1 MQIFVGETCNPES
14 VISMTEREE
23 GGLFHTRKVM
33 SQRSKVWGDKVGGT
47 LISTYKHNDI

>member
-23 GGLFHTRKVM
+23 GGLFHMRNVM
-33 SQRSKVWGDKVGGT
+33 SQRSKVWGDKVGGI

>member
-23 GGLFHTRKVM
+23 GGLFGMRNVM
-33 SQRSKVWGDKVGGT
+33 SQRGKVWEDKVGGT

>member
-1 MQIFVGETCNPES
+1 MQIFVGEICNPES

-23 GGLFHTRKVM
+23 GGLFDMRNVM
-33 SQRSKVWGDKVGGT
+33 SQRGKVWGDKVGGT